1 MIDFFRTGIVIQN
14 DVTIVIDA
22 ASLTECYLLS
32 RVLPLEIG
40 IIRLVQASADIV
52 AENGDGYV
60 FRYVFQKRQRLDAD
74 IIVNDK
80 NALFG
85 RLVDGGIGEVGF
97 YRFAIEY

>member
-32 RVLPLEIG
+32 RVLPLEVG
-40 IIRLVQASADIV
+40 IIRLVKASADIV

-74 IIVNDK
+74 IIVNNGYFEYLPCSNSKVKFFDLK
-80 NALFG
+80 N
-85 RLVDGGIGEVGF
+85 VE
-97 YRFAIEY
+97 